1 MRFEER
7 KLGRG
12 NFSGLGALGDQVNE
26 MFSMCHAEGTKVMM
40 LDLHCTQGHR
50 LLNTSALHTMQIFQ
64 SMCIVFQRIE

>member
-26 MFSMCHAEGTKVMM
+26 MFAMCHDAEGTKVMM
-40 LDLHCTQGHR
+40 LDLQ
-50 LLNTSALHTMQIFQ
+50 
-64 SMCIVFQRIE
+64 